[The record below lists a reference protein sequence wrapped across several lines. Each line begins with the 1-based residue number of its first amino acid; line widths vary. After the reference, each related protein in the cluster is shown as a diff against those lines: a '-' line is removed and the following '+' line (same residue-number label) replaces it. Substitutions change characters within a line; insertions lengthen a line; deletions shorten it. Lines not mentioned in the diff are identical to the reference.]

1 MGQRRRA
8 RECALQMLFQI
19 DVTSTPPAEV
29 FQEFWID
36 QSPADDVRAFAE
48 GLVRG
53 VAQQRRALDAVLA
66 GSSEH
71 WRIERMAVVD
81 RNVLRMAIYELLWQP
96 ETPPAVVIDEAIEVA
111 KRFGGEESG
120 AFVNGVLDAVR
131 RAFERGEIA
140 TPSTDGDGLV

>member
-1 MGQRRRA
+1 
-8 RECALQMLFQI
+8 MLFQI
-19 DVTSTPPAEV
+19 DLTATPPAEV
-29 FQEFWID
+29 FREFWID
-36 QSPADDVRAFAE
+36 QALADDVRAFAE

-53 VAQQRRALDAVLA
+53 VAARRVALDAVIA

-81 RNVLRMAIYELLWQP
+81 RNVLRMAIYELLWER
-96 ETPPAVVIDEAIEVA
+96 ETPAAVVIDEAIEVA

-131 RAFERGEIA
+131 RAFERGEISIPA
-140 TPSTDGDGLV
+140 D